1 LILDGDRALVIRR
14 LRSPNKGRWSLPGG
28 GIERGETVREAIVRE
43 LHEEVN
49 LDVSPGKL
57 VDVVD
62 VLVPLKRPRYHYV
75 VAVFLVDVLGGE
87 PRAGSDAGELKWVN
101 RRESRRLDL
110 TENTRAILDRFLP

>member
-1 LILDGDRALVIRR
+1 MILDGDRALVIRR

>member
-1 LILDGDRALVIRR
+1 MILDGDRALVIRR

-62 VLVPLKRPRYHYV
+62 VLVPLKRPQYHYV